1 MSYNTLAYLIYLP
14 FTLILTIWV
23 GRDLHQKGVGLLT
36 NALGDA
42 PLVKVVNQ
50 FLLLGYYLLNIGYA
64 AVCLSLFPSISNL
77 LELSEALASRIGFIL
92 FSLALIHYFNILIIH
107 HYPHWIKKFIHI

>member
-1 MSYNTLAYLIYLP
+1 MSYNILAYFIYLP
-14 FTLILTIWV
+14 FTFILTIWV

-36 NALGDA
+36 NALGDS

-64 AVCLSLFPSISNL
+64 AVCLSFFPSISNFKDL
-77 LELSEALASRIGFIL
+77 IDALAFRLGFIL

-107 HYPHWIKKFIHI
+107 HYPQWIKKFIHI